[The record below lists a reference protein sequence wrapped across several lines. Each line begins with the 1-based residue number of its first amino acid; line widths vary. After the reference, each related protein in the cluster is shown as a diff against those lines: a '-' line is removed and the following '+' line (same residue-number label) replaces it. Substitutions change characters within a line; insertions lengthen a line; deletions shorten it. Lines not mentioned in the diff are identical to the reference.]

1 MVLSSEMDPIEIR
14 LIPASGVGGGGEG
27 GGENKEEENE
37 RWKEGE
43 NKGRS
48 GF

>member
-1 MVLSSEMDPIEIR
+1 MLKKHSKKTLHLFMNKF
-14 LIPASGVGGGGEG
+14 
-27 GGENKEEENE
+27 GENKEEENE
-37 RWKEGE
+37 RWKEEEE

>member
-1 MVLSSEMDPIEIR
+1 MVLSSEMDSIEIR
-14 LIPASGVGGGGEG
+14 LIPASGVGG